1 MPIPTAPSCCICFTT
16 DAAYFVPALL
26 SAKQARRF
34 ASPDK
39 AEVIIF
45 GFSMEPALRPL
56 FAEACA
62 AEGVGLVF
70 VEDEVVEGRS
80 ILVSRLLL
88 HRFVPGRHS
97 QFLFLDSDLQITRS
111 LHPLIDAELTGGRF
125 LAAADPFTF
134 VANDDSALG
143 RDFGQHL
150 RSLGLGPERAAGYF
164 NSGVLRMDRKG
175 WEQIGAEAWALHK
188 KAGGSRFLDQDLL
201 NLVGWDK
208 RLPLSLA
215 WNFPIFLRNCGVESE
230 IDPGVYHFMSN
241 PKPWHGSFPPW
252 NAAFS
257 RPYVELL
264 QQHPRLRPFCPRLS
278 PVKGLLYQLK
288 QRQKRVTEGRAWSDG
303 TRRARMRQYQAGCV
317 V

>member
-1 MPIPTAPSCCICFTT
+1 MPIHTAPSCCICFTT

-34 ASPDK
+34 ASPEK

-45 GFSMEPALRPL
+45 GFSMEPSLRPL

-62 AEGVGLVF
+62 AEGVGLAF
-70 VEDEVVEGRS
+70 VEDDVVEGRS

-88 HRFVPGRHS
+88 HRFVPSRHT
-97 QFLFLDSDLQITRS
+97 QFLFMDSDLQVTHS
-111 LHPLIDAELTGGRF
+111 LDPLIDIDISGRRF

-134 VANDDSALG
+134 VANDDSTLG
-143 RDFGQHL
+143 RDFQQHL
-150 RSLGLGPERAAGYF
+150 ATLGLGPERAGGYF
-164 NSGVLRMDRKG
+164 NSGVLRMDRDG
-175 WEQIGAEAWALHK
+175 WEQIGSEAWELHK
-188 KAGGSRFLDQDLL
+188 KAAGSRFLDQDLL
-201 NLVGWDK
+201 NLVGWQK

-215 WNFPIFLRNCGVESE
+215 WNFPIFLRNCGVEEE
-230 IDPGVYHFMSN
+230 IRPNVYHFMSN

-264 QQHPRLRPFCPRLS
+264 ERHPRLAPFCPRLQ
-278 PVKGLLYQLK
+278 PVKHFLYHLK
-288 QRQKRVTEGRAWSDG
+288 QRRKRITEGRDWSDG
-303 TRRARMRQYQAGCV
+303 KRRERMRRYQASCIV
-317 V
+317 